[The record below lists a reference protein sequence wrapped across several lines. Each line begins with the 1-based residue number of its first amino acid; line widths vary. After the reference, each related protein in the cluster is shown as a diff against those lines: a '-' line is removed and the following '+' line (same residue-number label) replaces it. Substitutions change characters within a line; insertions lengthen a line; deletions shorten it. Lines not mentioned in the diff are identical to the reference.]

1 MEPTPIFYNPEK
13 FFETNTGNKLGKKCI
28 IRGPD
33 QIQLSGKS
41 IFHNACIIRGDLARI
56 SLGKYVIMKE
66 GCIVK
71 PSYEK
76 GPGYRFF
83 VDPKSLILDK

>member
-1 MEPTPIFYNPEK
+1 MEPTPIYYNAEK
-13 FFETNTGNKLGKKCI
+13 FFETNTGNKLGRKCI

-33 QIQLSGKS
+33 LIQLSGKS
-41 IFHNACIIRGDLARI
+41 ILQNACILRGDLGKI

-66 GCIVK
+66 GCIIK

-76 GPGYRFF
+76 GPGYNFL
-83 VDPKSLILDK
+83 PP